1 MQDLELDKK
10 ILSYALKEK
19 KFTMELTS
27 SITDKYF
34 GSELQWLFR
43 TLNQHFTDP
52 KFKEIPT
59 ENVIREYAAKLY
71 EDQEDI
77 EACVKDFNDVM
88 AVEVVPSEF
97 HWHLDKLRVRYNTQV
112 GKECALSIHKVF
124 KTETDEK
131 ERIDKVNKIMRESV
145 VSVDSIYRKQSYREG
160 SLDESAKERAVRY
173 KHIEEN
179 PDSARGILTGF
190 KEFDRITNG
199 LHKGELMIVAGST
212 GTGKSVVMH
221 NIGVN
226 AYLGGNSPFTPP
238 ETWTGLGHNILYF
251 SLEMPKE
258 SMERRIDSCMAGIFY
273 NQIRDGVLASEDRL
287 KYFNTL
293 KFQMQYQKRFH
304 IIDMPKGAT
313 TREIELKYLEVCE
326 TKFKPDLVIID
337 YIGIMSPNEPGDSD
351 WLALGKIAAD
361 LHEFSRLYEI
371 PVITGSQVNR
381 PKEQAGGKIDYS
393 TNRVARSD
401 MITNNAN
408 IIVQIACRD
417 DEYIRTDMPIYII
430 KMRDGEKGSFTLS
443 KDFGRMKVVDMV
455 DESFAAPIDVEDDF

>member
-27 SITDKYF
+27 SITEKYF
-34 GSELQWLFR
+34 GPELQWLFR

-59 ENVIREYAAKLY
+59 ENVIREYASKLY
-71 EDQEDI
+71 QEQEDI
-77 EACVKDFNDVM
+77 EACVKDYTDVM
-88 AVEVVPSEF
+88 AVEIVPSEF
-97 HWHLDKLRVRYNTQV
+97 HWHLDKLRVRYNAQV

-131 ERIDKVNKIMRESV
+131 ERIEKVNKIMRESV

-160 SLDESAKERAVRY
+160 SLDESAKERAARY

-238 ETWTGLGHNILYF
+238 ETWTGLGHNVLYF

-258 SMERRIDSCMAGIFY
+258 SMERRIDSCMAGIYY
-273 NQIRDGVLASEDRL
+273 NQIRDGVLA
-287 KYFNTL
+287 
-293 KFQMQYQKRFH
+293 Q
-304 IIDMPKGAT
+304 
-313 TREIELKYLEVCE
+313 EV
-326 TKFKPDLVIID
+326 
-337 YIGIMSPNEPGDSD
+337 SD
-351 WLALGKIAAD
+351 A
-361 LHEFSRLYEI
+361 I
-371 PVITGSQVNR
+371 P
-381 PKEQAGGKIDYS
+381 E
-393 TNRVARSD
+393 
-401 MITNNAN
+401 
-408 IIVQIACRD
+408 
-417 DEYIRTDMPIYII
+417 
-430 KMRDGEKGSFTLS
+430 TLS
-443 KDFGRMKVVDMV
+443 HHRYAKGRNYERNRIKISRNM
-455 DESFAAPIDVEDDF
+455 